1 VASVV
6 VCINLKGGVGKS
18 TLAVNVACCLAAP
31 RGRGVVLFDADRR
44 GSRVAWAGRGLS
56 PVPVL
61 KRPPEGAGSVE
72 SWVRAILSEAGDK
85 IAVIDSPP
93 SPRPPR
99 SKI

>member
-6 VCINLKGGVGKS
+6 VCINLKGGAGKS
-18 TLAVNVACCLAAP
+18 NLAVN
-31 RGRGVVLFDADRR
+31 
-44 GSRVAWAGRGLS
+44 VAWAGRGLL

-61 KRPPEGAGSVE
+61 KRPLEGAGSVE